1 MSLHEFYFGKKW
13 NLAHLRVFGSIA
25 YAHVSKENGGKLDA
39 KAEKCILVGYS
50 DKQKGYKCYNPEPKK
65 LVSRDVVFEGSP
77 LCYLPSPQ
85 TPQDSIMI
93 SEEEAREA

>member
-1 MSLHEFYFGKKW
+1 M
-13 NLAHLRVFGSIA
+13 RVFGSFV
-25 YAHVSKENGGKLDA
+25 YVHGPKKKRRKLDA